1 MFEVMPREV
10 SNVDV
15 FNCVCD
21 ISFFD
26 SESLDPSDRSFGKKD
41 SWCHQRDRETR
52 HWNEFHFG
60 ILERPGFG
68 LSSSN
73 QGLQLKLEVHDDP
86 HFLLNMS
93 IDMYIYII
101 YYILYIIYYIHILI
115 LKPRGVGVGHS
126 SEAR

>member
-26 SESLDPSDRSFGKKD
+26 PESLDPSDRSFGKKD

-93 IDMYIYII
+93 IDMYIYI
-101 YYILYIIYYIHILI
+101 LYIIYYILYTYID
-115 LKPRGVGVGHS
+115 
-126 SEAR
+126 SETQRCGGWS